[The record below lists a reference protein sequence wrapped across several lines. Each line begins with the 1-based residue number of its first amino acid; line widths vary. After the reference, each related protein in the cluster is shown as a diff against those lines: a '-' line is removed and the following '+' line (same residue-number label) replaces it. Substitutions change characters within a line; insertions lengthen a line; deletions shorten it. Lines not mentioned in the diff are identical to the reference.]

1 MGSQGIWTPAGAPEG
16 GGEAGLGSSMTVCAL
31 QAAAG
36 RQGPWWGQE
45 EAGHRGLWVVRAI
58 VQESDNGSLD
68 LGPHRREPE
77 WRHFGQATD
86 RTC

>member
-1 MGSQGIWTPAGAPEG
+1 MDSQGIWIPASAREG
-16 GGEAGLGSSMTVCAL
+16 GGEAGLGSSMTVCVP

-36 RQGPWWGQE
+36 GQGLWGQE
-45 EAGHRGLWVVRAI
+45 EAGPRDLWVVRAI

-77 WRHFGQATD
+77 WRHFGQAPD